1 MPRWARA
8 LATASR
14 PSALGT
20 PPQTSRTLRTALP
33 WLPGS
38 AWEQGEAGLGWIACR
53 RPHRGCCCS
62 LLPGTL
68 VTSCPH
74 TDNVGGLPGWEWP
87 SGGQQRAT
95 RHVRGG
101 CGTGTREPGTSI
113 PSLAPPTHQPKE
125 HQYPRAPASVTPMS
139 SHGACLSPK
148 CRRTPKMDKPQPGY
162 SQAANTAEGWGYRTS
177 CDSAL
182 TGHTP
187 TWPWPC
193 PLFSLRRA
201 QAPPLAAQLPATH
214 RSGSWR
220 RGGAVRTL
228 GSNQEAPA
236 HVLCSRTCM
245 RACTCAPMC
254 AQYLRAGMCTRVLW
268 CACVRTSAHVCMCVL
283 CVRVCTRVR
292 VCACISESCMHAD
305 VHISYELQARLS
317 PPCGCET

>member
-125 HQYPRAPASVTPMS
+125 HQCPRAPASVTPMS

-162 SQAANTAEGWGYRTS
+162 SQAANTAGGWGYRTS

-193 PLFSLRRA
+193 PLFSLRKSPGPSSGCSVTCH
-201 QAPPLAAQLPATH
+201 PPLWFLEEGRGCQNP
-214 RSGSWR
+214 GQQP
-220 RGGAVRTL
+220 GGARTRAVFKNVYACLHMCSHVRTV
-228 GSNQEAPA
+228 SACR
-236 HVLCSRTCM
+236 HVH
-245 RACTCAPMC
+245 TCAVVCMC
-254 AQYLRAGMCTRVLW
+254 
-268 CACVRTSAHVCMCVL
+268 AHVCACL
-283 CVRVCTRVR
+283 H
-292 VCACISESCMHAD
+292 VCAMCACLHTCSCLCMH
-305 VHISYELQARLS
+305 I
-317 PPCGCET
+317 

>member
-1 MPRWARA
+1 M
-8 LATASR
+8 
-14 PSALGT
+14 
-20 PPQTSRTLRTALP
+20 
-33 WLPGS
+33 
-38 AWEQGEAGLGWIACR
+38 AGLGWIACR

-193 PLFSLRRA
+193 PLFSLRKSPGPSSGCSVTCH
-201 QAPPLAAQLPATH
+201 PPLWFLEEGRGWSEPWAAT
-214 RSGSWR
+214 R
-220 RGGAVRTL
+220 RRPHTCCV
-228 GSNQEAPA
+228 QERVCVPA
-236 HVLCSRTCM
+236 HVLPCAHSICVQ
-245 RACTCAPMC
+245 ACAHVCCGVHVCAR
-254 AQYLRAGMCTRVLW
+254 LRMS
-268 CACVRTSAHVCMCVL
+268 ACVCYVCVSAHVFVFVHAYLRVACTQMCTYPMSSRPV
-283 CVRVCTRVR
+283 
-292 VCACISESCMHAD
+292 
-305 VHISYELQARLS
+305 
-317 PPCGCET
+317 